1 MSKYAEGMSLRCDVI
16 CALAY
21 CDRHESSHI
30 IKVHTDSARRLFV
43 EICVNSWHKN
53 LRKNIRV
60 IRRIRSFKA
69 KLQISTNFHELF
81 WTKWPVSQYFY
92 IPLPICV
99 PKTFRVMTASNPH
112 RHIKKRLM
120 KTVEA
125 HTPCSCGY
133 MQDGELYFYIKD
145 YQGNIR
151 VVLNQSN
158 QPIELNSY
166 YPYGGLMAATTEGSQ
181 PYKYGAKELD
191 RENGLDLYDSQARHY
206 DPILPRTTTMDPLAE
221 KYYSLSPYT
230 WCAANPT
237 RYIDPNGEKVELYA
251 TSLPGCELPLATH
264 TFIVIRDQH
273 NKVKGYYAYG
283 SEYDGIK
290 GCISGQLKRMSYHQD
305 KMVYS
310 GKDTEHLKKII
321 EIEPPS
327 GMSETE
333 FDHKV
338 ESVANSFGN
347 NKQITYHFAP
357 TISDMTEG
365 NCNTSTSTILLK
377 SGVSKSSIQ
386 NIKKEI
392 PGISLGFSIIAR
404 PWTKQ
409 EQKNAVKYQEA
420 ADFLIDIISN
430 P

>member
-1 MSKYAEGMSLRCDVI
+1 
-16 CALAY
+16 
-21 CDRHESSHI
+21 
-30 IKVHTDSARRLFV
+30 
-43 EICVNSWHKN
+43 
-53 LRKNIRV
+53 
-60 IRRIRSFKA
+60 
-69 KLQISTNFHELF
+69 
-81 WTKWPVSQYFY
+81 
-92 IPLPICV
+92 
-99 PKTFRVMTASNPH
+99 
-112 RHIKKRLM
+112 
-120 KTVEA
+120 
-125 HTPCSCGY
+125 
-133 MQDGELYFYIKD
+133 
-145 YQGNIR
+145 
-151 VVLNQSN
+151 
-158 QPIELNSY
+158 
-166 YPYGGLMAATTEGSQ
+166 
-181 PYKYGAKELD
+181 
-191 RENGLDLYDSQARHY
+191 
-206 DPILPRTTTMDPLAE
+206 
-221 KYYSLSPYT
+221 
-230 WCAANPT
+230 
-237 RYIDPNGEKVELYA
+237 
-251 TSLPGCELPLATH
+251 
-264 TFIVIRDQH
+264 
-273 NKVKGYYAYG
+273 
-283 SEYDGIK
+283 
-290 GCISGQLKRMSYHQD
+290 MSYHQD

-404 PWTKQ
+404 PWTEQ